1 MKSTTSLQRKNQKNI
16 LSLFKASM
24 SKVAM
29 PLSKEVQVLRS
40 EIQGLIK
47 ENKFTPMKT

>member
-1 MKSTTSLQRKNQKNI
+1 
-16 LSLFKASM
+16 M

-47 ENKFTPMKT
+47 EKQIYSYENINVLSKDTSGVFSSLID